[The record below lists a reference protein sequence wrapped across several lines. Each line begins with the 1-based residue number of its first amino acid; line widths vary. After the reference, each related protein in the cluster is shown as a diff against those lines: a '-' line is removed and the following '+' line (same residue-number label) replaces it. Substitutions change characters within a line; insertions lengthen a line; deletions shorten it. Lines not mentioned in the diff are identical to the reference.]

1 MDVFDNCRI
10 CLHEINHEPI
20 KMTRLILRFLE
31 KCLQLT
37 NVTKPNRQD
46 RVKQNLCAPCF
57 NRISEFQDFHEQC
70 KDSDEFWKTQF
81 EDLKDAALD
90 NKELKFEQSVLVP
103 LVEDSNNSLEADTTV
118 TTTGI
123 KQATH
128 SQPNET
134 VEEEQQETVH
144 SLQADIEQDLQIYQ
158 EKENNTLPPASPIN
172 VQDEETNQIEN
183 FNGIDLTNWP
193 DDTNDAEDNAD
204 DSEIK
209 IIGPSECDDEE
220 DIDDDYEEGNTKDV
234 NEEVIEYEY
243 QVEEDEEV
251 EIEEIPTID
260 ESAATESFGVDYR
273 SFSYEKVETENSSES
288 TIIHETIEETME
300 EHTETTTQNAFF
312 MTTTIDESGKVKM
325 SYKCQHCDKTFNRVY
340 DIESHYNIH
349 NGVKPYTCNVCGKSF
364 RQKNI
369 LTTHQALHFGKKVE
383 CAECGKK
390 FARRSQLILHYRMHR
405 DEKPFVCNFDGCQA
419 AFRQRKQLI
428 DHSFIH
434 TGEKNFQCATCTK
447 CFHTRKRLQDHIYK
461 VHSQHR
467 YRCDLCEK
475 AFLKPH
481 MLKHHMITAHNV
493 EVDDVSH
500 LKTLVEDLKP
510 TSKRSTRNTI
520 IN

>member
-37 NVTKPNRQD
+37 NVTKPNPQNN
-46 RVKQNLCAPCF
+46 VKQNLCAPCF

-81 EDLKDAALD
+81 EDI
-90 NKELKFEQSVLVP
+90 KEVTLEKQLTFEQSVLLP
-103 LVEDSNNSLEADTTV
+103 LAEESNSLEADTTV
-118 TTTGI
+118 STT
-123 KQATH
+123 
-128 SQPNET
+128 ET
-134 VEEEQQETVH
+134 KPSTYPQQETEEH
-144 SLQADIEQDLQIYQ
+144 QHDDLQSLHGDIEEDMHEVYH
-158 EKENNTLPPASPIN
+158 EKENNMLDTPPLN
-172 VQDEETNQIEN
+172 EEDEETTQIED
-183 FNGIDLTNWP
+183 FNSIDLTNWP
-193 DDTNDAEDNAD
+193 DETNDN

-209 IIGPSECDDEE
+209 TLEESECDAA
-220 DIDDDYEEGNTKDV
+220 KAV
-234 NEEVIEYEY
+234 NEEIIEYEY
-243 QVEEDEEV
+243 QIEDEEEF
-251 EIEEIPTID
+251 EIEEIPTAD
-260 ESAATESFGVDYR
+260 EPASSESFGVDYR
-273 SFSYEKVETENSSES
+273 SFNYEKFETENSSES
-288 TIIHETIEETME
+288 SIIHETIEETKE
-300 EHTETTTQNAFF
+300 EYTETTQNAFF
-312 MTTTIDESGKVKM
+312 MTTTIDENGKVKM
-325 SYKCQHCDKTFNRVY
+325 SYKCQHCDKSFNRVY

-349 NGVKPYTCNVCGKSF
+349 NGVKPYICHVCGKSF

-405 DEKPFVCNFDGCQA
+405 DEKPFVCNFDGCPA

-447 CFHTRKRLQDHIYK
+447 SFHTRKRLQDHIYK

-510 TSKRSTRNTI
+510 TSKRSTRSTI
-520 IN
+520 MN